1 MGIKVL
7 DTVVMKDDLPQHG
20 LMRGDVGAVVE
31 VYGPDSIEVEFVKAS
46 GQTQALV
53 TLKMSQVRAIGPRDL
68 LSVRQIDA
76 A

>member
-46 GQTQALV
+46 GQTQSLV